1 MAESGAKKA
10 ARGMLIGMKETRMGV
25 EWGRGNAA
33 CAQPGCLVTLRIL
46 GIGLGSTLV
55 EGWSSRT
62 IDAGSSAA
70 VVGVEVANLSS
81 TVSTSTSVEIER
93 GYRVQFAV

>member
-1 MAESGAKKA
+1 MPRAPS
-10 ARGMLIGMKETRMGV
+10 T
-25 EWGRGNAA
+25 
-33 CAQPGCLVTLRIL
+33 QPGYCLVTLRIF
-46 GIGLGSTLV
+46 GVGLGSTLV